1 MKSKIYCKLKLQS
14 TTNKTPKFII
24 NVNGINQNY
33 SQEDNFIIVNNF
45 FSIGDHILTIK
56 FINKTPNDTIVDE
69 NGTIIEDLAIEV
81 LEFFINDIDFSSN
94 IKEHGKYYV
103 NETNEKTYGFMY
115 ANGIFKYK
123 FQTPGF
129 LFLRNINLIK

>member
-1 MKSKIYCKLKLQS
+1 MYCKLKLQS
-14 TTNKTPKFII
+14 NSKKTPKFII

-33 SQEDNFIIVNNF
+33 CQEDNFIIVNNF

-56 FINKTPNDTIVDE
+56 FINKLPEDTVVDKD
-69 NGTIIEDLAIEV
+69 GKIIEDLTIEL
-81 LEFFINDIDFSSN
+81 LEFFIDDIDFSSN

-115 ANGIFKYK
+115 ANGTFEYK

-129 LFLRNINLIK
+129 LFLRNINLIITKTF